1 MVLFFQE
8 LDDVYHE
15 SSSVVAETLV
25 QGADVMSLK
34 VRLSYFSARWRSCRL
49 LSCCFPC
56 CAICYSNMHFFLL
69 LLQYNFFSLS
79 LLQSAEMGRR
89 YEKMG
94 QATKLIQPPQ
104 DIIAFV
110 KTLHIPETLTVS
122 KHVFSPP
129 QPADPAQV
137 RMKFCPKVCNKSQCP
152 RTNLSKRFL
161 PKPMTTTG

>member
-1 MVLFFQE
+1 MFFFFQE

-56 CAICYSNMHFFLL
+56 WAICYSNMHFFLL
-69 LLQYNFFSLS
+69 LLQYKFFFFLF
-79 LLQSAEMGRR
+79 LQSAEMGRR

-137 RMKFCPKVCNKSQCP
+137 RMKFCTKVCNKY
-152 RTNLSKRFL
+152 K
-161 PKPMTTTG
+161 

>member
-1 MVLFFQE
+1 
-8 LDDVYHE
+8 
-15 SSSVVAETLV
+15 
-25 QGADVMSLK
+25 
-34 VRLSYFSARWRSCRL
+34 
-49 LSCCFPC
+49 
-56 CAICYSNMHFFLL
+56 
-69 LLQYNFFSLS
+69 
-79 LLQSAEMGRR
+79 MGRR

-137 RMKFCPKVCNKSQCP
+137 RMKFCPKVCNKYKWEILKKPILVFNCKG
-152 RTNLSKRFL
+152 RTSRSTITKTSSILLKYF
-161 PKPMTTTG
+161 

>member
-1 MVLFFQE
+1 
-8 LDDVYHE
+8 
-15 SSSVVAETLV
+15 
-25 QGADVMSLK
+25 
-34 VRLSYFSARWRSCRL
+34 
-49 LSCCFPC
+49 
-56 CAICYSNMHFFLL
+56 
-69 LLQYNFFSLS
+69 
-79 LLQSAEMGRR
+79 MGRR

-137 RMKFCPKVCNKSQCP
+137 STVQSWFSDNKFSY
-152 RTNLSKRFL
+152 NL
-161 PKPMTTTG
+161 

>member
-1 MVLFFQE
+1 MIISYSDTISFAF
-8 LDDVYHE
+8 
-15 SSSVVAETLV
+15 TV
-25 QGADVMSLK
+25 Q
-34 VRLSYFSARWRSCRL
+34 
-49 LSCCFPC
+49 
-56 CAICYSNMHFFLL
+56 IFFLL
-69 LLQYNFFSLS
+69 F
-79 LLQSAEMGRR
+79 LQSAEMGRR

-137 RMKFCPKVCNKSQCP
+137 RMKFCPKVCNKYMLQCICYSHWA
-152 RTNLSKRFL
+152 N
-161 PKPMTTTG
+161 GA

>member
-1 MVLFFQE
+1 
-8 LDDVYHE
+8 
-15 SSSVVAETLV
+15 
-25 QGADVMSLK
+25 MSLK
-34 VRLSYFSARWRSCRL
+34 VRYFPIFPARWRSCRL
-49 LSCCFPC
+49 LSYCFPC

-69 LLQYNFFSLS
+69 LLQYKFFFFLF
-79 LLQSAEMGRR
+79 LQSAEMGRR

-137 RMKFCPKVCNKSQCP
+137 RMKFCTKVCNKYMLQCICYSHWA
-152 RTNLSKRFL
+152 N
-161 PKPMTTTG
+161 GA